1 MGFANYTIKRI
12 LLAVPVMVG
21 VSVGVFLL
29 VKLTPGDPVSTILP
43 PQQRTPANIERVRER
58 LELGAPL
65 YAQYWSWFTE
75 VLQGNLGRSYTLNRQ
90 VTNLILARLWPTVQ
104 LAFVAF
110 FVALFIAVPAGV
122 ASAVYK
128 DTWIDH
134 TSRVVAFL
142 GISIPAFWLGIMVI
156 LVFALFWENWFG
168 AGLIPTGGYVPPSE
182 GLGAWFGAV
191 IAPGVTLGVG
201 YAALTAR
208 MTRSAMV
215 DVLNEEYV
223 QAARA
228 KGVRERAV
236 VFVHA
241 FRNALIPVVTVLGMN
256 IGFLFNG
263 SIVVEQVFQWPGVGR
278 LLYGAVLDQDMPLI
292 QGLIL
297 MVALVFVVANLTVDL
312 LYAYLDP
319 RIAYE

>member
-12 LLAVPVMVG
+12 LLAIPVMVG
-21 VSVGVFLL
+21 VSIGVFLL
-29 VKLTPGDPVSTILP
+29 IKLTPGDPISTVLP
-43 PQQRTPANIERVRER
+43 PQQRTPANIERVRQR
-58 LELGAPL
+58 LELGKPL
-65 YAQYWSWFTE
+65 YVQYWSWASAA
-75 VLQGNLGRSYTLNRQ
+75 LQGNLGRSYTLQQQ
-90 VTNLILARLWPTVQ
+90 VATLITSRLWPTVQ
-104 LAFVAF
+104 LSFVAF
-110 FVALFIAVPAGV
+110 FVALFIAVPSGV
-122 ASAVYK
+122 VSAVYK

-134 TSRVVAFL
+134 GSRVVAFL

-156 LVFALFWENWFG
+156 LVFALFWQDWFG
-168 AGLIPTGGYVPPSE
+168 FSLIPAGGYVSPSE
-182 GLGAWFGAV
+182 DLAGWFRAV
-191 IAPGVTLGVG
+191 VGPGITLGVG

-223 QAARA
+223 QTARS
-228 KGVRERAV
+228 KGVRERGV

-263 SIVVEQVFQWPGVGR
+263 SIVVEQVFQWPGIGR

-292 QGLIL
+292 QGLLLFI
-297 MVALVFVVANLTVDL
+297 AGVFIVANLSVDL

-319 RIAYE
+319 RIGYE